1 MKKMVDQESQ
11 VPLINVIFVIGGQ
24 VCLVLEISADVQNV
38 PDLCAN
44 NVPIVMFAVIAM
56 C

>member
-1 MKKMVDQESQ
+1 MVDREFQ
-11 VPLINVIFVIGGQ
+11 VALINVIFVTGGQ
-24 VCLVLEISADVQNV
+24 VCLVLEISANVLNV